1 MKLLL
6 HICCAPCSIVCID
19 RLREEGHE
27 LRGFWFNPNIQ
38 PWTENEK
45 RREAAETYSERV
57 GLPMIW
63 RNEYR
68 LQEFLRMTAF
78 REAERCRLCLRL
90 RLGAA
95 ANVAKRG
102 GFEAFTTT
110 LLYSKRQPHELIAE
124 VGATVGKE
132 AGVTFLYRDFR
143 PGWAEG
149 IQRSKAENLYRQ
161 QYCGCIYSEKE
172 RYLGRRSPF
181 AE

>member
-1 MKLLL
+1 MRLLL

-27 LRGFWFNPNIQ
+27 LRGFWYNPNVH
-38 PWTENEK
+38 PWTENQK
-45 RREAAETYSERV
+45 RREAVETYSEHA

-68 LQEFLRMTAF
+68 LQEFLRMVVF
-78 REAERCRLCLRL
+78 REAERCRLCIRM

-102 GFEAFTTT
+102 GFDAFSTT
-110 LLYSKRQPHELIAE
+110 LLYSKQQPHELIAE
-124 VGATVGKE
+124 IGETVGKE
-132 AGVTFLYRDFR
+132 MGVAFLYRDFR
-143 PGWAEG
+143 PGWEEG
-149 IQRSKAENLYRQ
+149 IKRSKKENLYRQ

-172 RYLGRRSPF
+172 RYAGRERSRS
-181 AE
+181 E